1 MLEWADL
8 TKIAILVFGSL
19 ATAGGLV
26 IGVLTFATNRLDKR
40 FETQKLWIEE
50 VVKRL
55 DERFDNIETHFA
67 KREDLSNL
75 RADMGSYLK
84 GISNG
89 RS

>member
-1 MLEWADL
+1 MEWADVIKAATL
-8 TKIAILVFGSL
+8 IFGSL
-19 ATAGGLV
+19 VTVGALL
-26 IGVLTFATNRLDKR
+26 IGILTFATNRLDKR
-40 FETQKLWIEE
+40 FETHQHWIEE

-75 RADMGSYLK
+75 KADMGSYLK
-84 GISNG
+84 GVSNE